1 MLVLLVVVVAVIVIA
16 AALVAVPRAG
26 AHRLLGGRGRGPARH
41 RPVATGRRGRA
52 SRAGRHRTTDERVLL
67 AEGEEIQQEVE
78 ARLSARGVAPHRL
91 SGPNPP
97 TAAERLSPQILA
109 DERHARL
116 PNPGIR
122 ADRAPGA
129 GGRRYAR
136 PPLDSEL
143 PETPAPVVAPSGAVL
158 YGAPGTGLPPGV
170 YAEPDPLLPGEPG
183 YDGRLLGRR
192 RGIGSR
198 GSARDLRS
206 WRRRRAAAATEPP
219 PVRDYRD

>member
-1 MLVLLVVVVAVIVIA
+1 MLVLVVVVAVIVIA
-16 AALVAVPRAG
+16 AAIVAVPRAG

-52 SRAGRHRTTDERVLL
+52 SRAGRQRTTDERVLL

-78 ARLSARGVAPHRL
+78 GRLSARGVAPHRL

-97 TAAERLSPQILA
+97 TAAERLAPQILA
-109 DERHARL
+109 DEGHAL
-116 PNPGIR
+116 
-122 ADRAPGA
+122 A
-129 GGRRYAR
+129 
-136 PPLDSEL
+136 
-143 PETPAPVVAPSGAVL
+143 VAPSGAVL
-158 YGAPGTGLPPGV
+158 YGAPGTGLRPPA

-183 YDGRLLGRR
+183 YDVRLLDGR

-206 WRRRRAAAATEPP
+206 WRRRRAAAATEQP